1 MLYNYAHSNIIT
13 EILKRD
19 VLSARQGDEMM

>member
-1 MLYNYAHSNIIT
+1 MLYNYAYSNTIR

-19 VLSARQGDEMM
+19 VLSARQGDVMM